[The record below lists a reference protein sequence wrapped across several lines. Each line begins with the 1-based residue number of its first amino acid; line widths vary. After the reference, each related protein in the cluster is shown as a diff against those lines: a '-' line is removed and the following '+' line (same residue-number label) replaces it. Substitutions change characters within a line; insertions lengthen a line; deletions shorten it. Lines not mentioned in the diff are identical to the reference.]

1 MSGIPTSQL
10 AWLGEGSVPSARL
23 LGPVPVAHLVAPAAC
38 KAWGVEARLILTAS
52 EAVVPAGNDVCA
64 GSKPARRFLWVH
76 GWQNESKLSV
86 GSARSSVLKTWQRK
100 MPLQEEVLFF
110 FFHFLPNSIISLCIF
125 KIQLLLAVLNMLNAP
140 SSVAPLCGY
149 SVIVSE

>member
-1 MSGIPTSQL
+1 M
-10 AWLGEGSVPSARL
+10 WLREGSVPSARL

-52 EAVVPAGNDVCA
+52 EAAVPAGNGVCA

-76 GWQNESKLSV
+76 GWQNKSKLSV
-86 GSARSSVLKTWQRK
+86 GCAHSSVLEMWQRK

-110 FFHFLPNSIISLCIF
+110 FIFYQIPSFPYAFLKYNC
-125 KIQLLLAVLNMLNAP
+125 
-140 SSVAPLCGY
+140 C
-149 SVIVSE
+149 